1 MQVYSLMILKDDR
14 EIGFL
19 KILYLLHEISSSSK
33 EMSTENDSLCDTLSN
48 TLYSHIIQSRES
60 AINKILSSN
69 FPVPYK
75 PLLTVVRQ

>member
-1 MQVYSLMILKDDR
+1 M
-14 EIGFL
+14 GF
-19 KILYLLHEISSSSK
+19 
-33 EMSTENDSLCDTLSN
+33 ENPLFVLRN
-48 TLYSHIIQSRES
+48 TFNLVKRDENIDNIHKKLQNTQYSHIIQSRES